1 MNIDHPVPRQI
12 GQLRSLWKTAFGD
25 TEAFLDL
32 FFQTAYS
39 PARCLCASR
48 GGEVTGALYWFD
60 VQWENQR
67 FAYLYAI
74 ATAPEHRGKGI
85 CAGLMEAAKS
95 QLSQKGYA
103 GLLLVPQDGGL
114 AAMYRK
120 MGFSYCTKNRE
131 FSCRAGTAPEEF
143 RQVDAEEYARL
154 RRRLLPPG
162 GAVQE
167 GENLRFLAAQALLL
181 AGENWLCAAYSDG
194 KNLRCGELLGNT
206 AAAPGI
212 VRAMGFDEGHFRCPG
227 EEQPFAMGFPL
238 TPDCRFPN
246 YLGYA
251 FD

>member
-1 MNIDHPVPRQI
+1 MNIDHPRNDQI

-25 TEAFLDL
+25 TEDFLDL
-32 FFQTAYS
+32 FFQTAFS
-39 PARCLCASR
+39 PSRCLCANR
-48 GGEVTGALYWFD
+48 GDTVAGVLYWFD
-60 VQWENQR
+60 IQWAGKR

-85 CAGLMEAAKS
+85 CAGLMEAVKS
-95 QLSQKGYA
+95 QLSQGGYT

-120 MGFSYCTKNRE
+120 MGFSHCTNMRE
-131 FSCRAGTAPEEF
+131 FSCPAGNVSEEF
-143 RQVDAEEYARL
+143 RQVDAQEYARL
-154 RRRLLPPG
+154 RYRLLPPG

-181 AGENWLCAAYSDG
+181 AGKDWLCAAYSDG
-194 KNLRCGELLGNT
+194 KTLRCAELLGNT

-246 YLGYA
+246 YLGLI